1 MKPFR
6 VLIVDDSTPIRTM
19 LSGILS
25 EESDIE
31 VVGTAG
37 SGAVALA
44 KLAQLNPTVVTLDVE
59 MPDMSGLDILAEIR
73 KVAPRLPVI
82 MFSSLTVKAGATTL
96 EALARGASDYVTK
109 PPPGGTLAS
118 SIEHVRTQ
126 LLPRIR
132 GLGPRQLPA
141 LVPLKDTPSKG
152 AMLAAMP
159 VTPLGAPT
167 GMAAIP
173 GLRPDILAIGSST
186 GGPNALAE
194 LFGALNAPL
203 PVPIVLVQHMPPLF
217 TRLLAER
224 LAATSP
230 VKFREAQHGD
240 VLKPGDA
247 LIAPGDYHMRLERGN
262 GRINVV
268 LDQAPPENSCRP
280 AVDVLF
286 RSVAQAYGSRAMAL
300 VLTGMGQ
307 DGLLGCQDIRAR
319 GGQIVVQDEAT
330 SVVWGM
336 PGFVAKAGL
345 AHATLPLPHIAAELR
360 RRFGQMATGSEVKHA
375 G

>member
-19 LSGILS
+19 LAGILS

-37 SGAVALA
+37 TGAVALA

-82 MFSSLTVKAGATTL
+82 MFSSMTVKAGVTTL

-109 PPPGGTLAS
+109 PQSGGSLAA

-132 GLGPRQLPA
+132 GLGPRQLPPVAPIKERSA
-141 LVPLKDTPSKG
+141 LGVLPAIVSSPLP
-152 AMLAAMP
+152 P
-159 VTPLGAPT
+159 VT
-167 GMAAIP
+167 GMAALP

-186 GGPNALAE
+186 GGPNALSE
-194 LFGALNAPL
+194 LFMALSAPL
-203 PVPIVLVQHMPPLF
+203 PVPVVLVQHMPPLF

-230 VKFREAQHGD
+230 VKFREAQNGD
-240 VLKPGDA
+240 GLKPGDA

-262 GRINVV
+262 GRVTVV

-360 RRFGQMATGSEVKHA
+360 RRFGQTATGSEVKHA